1 MLGISNFVLP
11 LRPVLRIRIFNHIL
25 GSRPANLSM
34 TKTTNS
40 LGATIRRATLLIAAL
55 FTFGLAQAQQDGY
68 QKDNEIFRLGI
79 EARFDYLHEAID
91 GTKINGNSGFK
102 VRYFN
107 LRMDGQITPKFSYSW
122 RQRFNRMNSL
132 SDFAQNT
139 DWLHLTY
146 RPTENWAISAG
157 KQVVMIGGWEY
168 DRAPIELYFCSEYW
182 NNVACYQLG
191 ASVAYTTN
199 EGNDTITF
207 QFCQSPY
214 NTSSMNF
221 APTYEDGK
229 IVGSKQLGNLFAY
242 NLYWMGQHGFY
253 TALHS
258 LNFSEYQP
266 GKFDVYVVL
275 GNQFQFGDAKLQL
288 DLMNRGVSAREL
300 LFDNFS
306 IMGEF
311 SYLVAD
317 RVNIFAKAT
326 YDKVGNNYPYIPAI
340 IGENG
345 SELYSARGLFL
356 YPGSEIT
363 RLGGGVEYYPLGHK
377 GNRDIRLH
385 AVYAHT
391 LGTNTNPAPT
401 AVNKQSYLTV
411 GLTWKIDILSA
422 AEKFINK
429 VRK

>member
-68 QKDNEIFRLGI
+68 QKDNEIFRLGV

-146 RPTENWAISAG
+146 RPTHNWAISAG

-199 EGNDTITF
+199 EGNDTLTF

-214 NTSSMNF
+214 DH
-221 APTYEDGK
+221 AEADY
-229 IVGSKQLGNLFAY
+229 FAY
-242 NLYWMGQHGFY
+242 NLYWSGQHGFFS
-253 TALHS
+253 ALYS
-258 LNFSEYQP
+258 LNFSQYAP
-266 GKFDVYVVL
+266 GKYDAYVVL

-317 RVNIFAKAT
+317 RVNLFAKAT
-326 YDKVGNNYPYIPAI
+326 YDKVGNNYA
-340 IGENG
+340 
-345 SELYSARGLFL
+345 SGLFL
-356 YPGSEIT
+356 YPGTEIT

>member
-68 QKDNEIFRLGI
+68 QKDNEIFRLGV
-79 EARFDYLHEAID
+79 EARFDYLREAID

-199 EGNDTITF
+199 EGNDTLTF

-214 NTSSMNF
+214 DH
-221 APTYEDGK
+221 AEADY
-229 IVGSKQLGNLFAY
+229 FAY
-242 NLYWMGQHGFY
+242 NLYWSGQHGFFS
-253 TALHS
+253 ALYS
-258 LNFSEYQP
+258 LNFSQYAP
-266 GKFDVYVVL
+266 GKYDAYVVL

-326 YDKVGNNYPYIPAI
+326 YDKVGNNYA
-340 IGENG
+340 
-345 SELYSARGLFL
+345 SGLFL
-356 YPGSEIT
+356 YPGTEIT

-391 LGTNTNPAPT
+391 LGNNTNPVPT

>member
-68 QKDNEIFRLGI
+68 QKDNEIFRLGV

-199 EGNDTITF
+199 EGNDTLTF

-214 NTSSMNF
+214 DH
-221 APTYEDGK
+221 AEADY
-229 IVGSKQLGNLFAY
+229 FAY
-242 NLYWMGQHGFY
+242 NLYWSGQHGFFS
-253 TALHS
+253 ALYS
-258 LNFSEYQP
+258 LNFSQYAP
-266 GKFDVYVVL
+266 GKYDAYVVL

-326 YDKVGNNYPYIPAI
+326 YDKVGNNYA
-340 IGENG
+340 
-345 SELYSARGLFL
+345 SGLFL

>member
-11 LRPVLRIRIFNHIL
+11 LRPVLRIRIINHIL
-25 GSRPANLSM
+25 GSRPTNLSM

-68 QKDNEIFRLGI
+68 QKDNEIFRLGV

-199 EGNDTITF
+199 EGNDTLTF

-214 NTSSMNF
+214 DH
-221 APTYEDGK
+221 AEADY
-229 IVGSKQLGNLFAY
+229 FAY
-242 NLYWMGQHGFY
+242 NLYWSGQHGFFS
-253 TALHS
+253 ALYS
-258 LNFSEYQP
+258 LNFSQYAP
-266 GKFDVYVVL
+266 GKYDAYVVL

-317 RVNIFAKAT
+317 RVNLFAKAT
-326 YDKVGNNYPYIPAI
+326 YDKVGNNYA
-340 IGENG
+340 
-345 SELYSARGLFL
+345 SGLFL
-356 YPGSEIT
+356 YPGTEIT

>member
-68 QKDNEIFRLGI
+68 QKDNEIFRLGV
-79 EARFDYLHEAID
+79 EARFDYLREAID

-199 EGNDTITF
+199 EGNDTLTF

-214 NTSSMNF
+214 DH
-221 APTYEDGK
+221 AEADY
-229 IVGSKQLGNLFAY
+229 FAY
-242 NLYWMGQHGFY
+242 NLYWSGQHGFFS
-253 TALHS
+253 ALYS
-258 LNFSEYQP
+258 LNFSQYAP
-266 GKFDVYVVL
+266 GKYDAYVVL

-326 YDKVGNNYPYIPAI
+326 YDKVGNNYA
-340 IGENG
+340 
-345 SELYSARGLFL
+345 SGLFL

>member
-68 QKDNEIFRLGI
+68 QKDNEIFRLGV

-199 EGNDTITF
+199 EGNDTLTF

-214 NTSSMNF
+214 DH
-221 APTYEDGK
+221 AEADY
-229 IVGSKQLGNLFAY
+229 FAY
-242 NLYWMGQHGFY
+242 NLYWSGQHGFFS
-253 TALHS
+253 ALYS
-258 LNFSEYQP
+258 LNFSQYAP
-266 GKFDVYVVL
+266 GKYDAYVVL

-317 RVNIFAKAT
+317 RVNLFAKAT
-326 YDKVGNNYPYIPAI
+326 YDKVGNNYA
-340 IGENG
+340 
-345 SELYSARGLFL
+345 SGLFL
-356 YPGSEIT
+356 YPGTEIT

>member
-1 MLGISNFVLP
+1 M
-11 LRPVLRIRIFNHIL
+11 
-25 GSRPANLSM
+25 
-34 TKTTNS
+34 
-40 LGATIRRATLLIAAL
+40 
-55 FTFGLAQAQQDGY
+55 
-68 QKDNEIFRLGI
+68 
-79 EARFDYLHEAID
+79 
-91 GTKINGNSGFK
+91 
-102 VRYFN
+102 
-107 LRMDGQITPKFSYSW
+107 
-122 RQRFNRMNSL
+122 
-132 SDFAQNT
+132 
-139 DWLHLTY
+139 
-146 RPTENWAISAG
+146 
-157 KQVVMIGGWEY
+157 
-168 DRAPIELYFCSEYW
+168 
-182 NNVACYQLG
+182 ACYQLG

-199 EGNDTITF
+199 EGNDTLTF

-214 NTSSMNF
+214 DH
-221 APTYEDGK
+221 AEADY
-229 IVGSKQLGNLFAY
+229 FAY
-242 NLYWMGQHGFY
+242 NLYWSGQHGFFS
-253 TALHS
+253 ALYS
-258 LNFSEYQP
+258 LNFSQYAP
-266 GKFDVYVVL
+266 GKYDAYVVL

-326 YDKVGNNYPYIPAI
+326 YDKVGNNYA
-340 IGENG
+340 
-345 SELYSARGLFL
+345 SGLFL

-363 RLGGGVEYYPLGHK
+363 RLGGGVEYYPLSHK

-411 GLTWKIDILSA
+411 GLTWKIDILSS